1 MKMMKMKQIFEI
13 FAGKKAALAI
23 ILICIISIIIPI
35 AAAFLLSEDSLQNPF
50 TVGENQSHIEEDFGS
65 YDSFEAGKDYTKKVS
80 VKNDGSVDCYVRVF
94 AEVEDPEVAAA
105 VDVDFNTT
113 DWTAKQPDGFY
124 YYKKIIKANEST
136 VPLFTQIT
144 AKKDVDEFQ
153 MIVFSETV
161 QADGAADPVGAF
173 R

>member
-1 MKMMKMKQIFEI
+1 MKMKQI

-23 ILICIISIIIPI
+23 ILICMISILIPVT
-35 AAAFLLSEDSLQNPF
+35 AAFLLSKDSLQNPF
-50 TVGENQSHIEEDFGS
+50 TIGENTSHIEEEFGS

-94 AEVEDPEVAAA
+94 AEIEDPDTASA
-105 VDVDFNTT
+105 VDIDFNTS
-113 DWTAKQPDGFY
+113 DWTAKQPDGYY

-161 QADGAADPVGAF
+161 QSDGSSDAVSAF

>member
-1 MKMMKMKQIFEI
+1 MKMKQI

-23 ILICIISIIIPI
+23 ILICMISILIPVT
-35 AAAFLLSEDSLQNPF
+35 AAFLLSKDSLQNPF
-50 TVGENQSHIEEDFGS
+50 TVGENTSHIEETFGS

-80 VKNDGSVDCYVRVF
+80 VKNDGSVECYVRVF
-94 AEVEDPEVAAA
+94 AEIEDPDTA
-105 VDVDFNTT
+105 
-113 DWTAKQPDGFY
+113 DWTVKQPDGYY
-124 YYKKIIKANEST
+124 YYKKSVKVNEST

-161 QADGAADPVGAF
+161 QSDGSSDAVSAF

>member
-1 MKMMKMKQIFEI
+1 MKMKQILASRKI
-13 FAGKKAALAI
+13 VLAI
-23 ILICIISIIIPI
+23 ILICMISILVPV
-35 AAAFLLSEDSLQNPF
+35 AAAFLMSKDSLQNPF
-50 TVGENQSHIEEDFGS
+50 TIGENTSHIEEEFGS

-94 AEVEDPEVAAA
+94 AEIEDPEVAAA

-113 DWTAKQPDGFY
+113 DWTAKQPDGYY
-124 YYKKIIKANEST
+124 YYKKSIKANEST
-136 VPLFTQIT
+136 VPLFTKIT

-161 QADGAADPVGAF
+161 QSDGSSNAVSAF

>member
-1 MKMMKMKQIFEI
+1 MKQILAMTSRKI
-13 FAGKKAALAI
+13 VLAI
-23 ILICIISIIIPI
+23 ILICMISILVPV
-35 AAAFLLSEDSLQNPF
+35 AAAFLLSNDSLQNPF
-50 TVGENQSHIEEDFGS
+50 TIGENESHIEENFGS
-65 YDSFEAGKDYTKKVS
+65 YESFEAGKDYTKKVS

-94 AEVEDPEVAAA
+94 AEIEDPEVATA

-113 DWTAKQPDGFY
+113 DWTAKQPDGYY
-124 YYKKIIKANEST
+124 YYKKIIKTKENTA
-136 VPLFTQIT
+136 PLFTQIT

-161 QADGAADPVGAF
+161 QADGAADPVSAF